1 MGSFFEDVYSS
12 ILCESTRIFIRVS
25 YRTPVDPT
33 FVRFDFRTYREH
45 SGPVIAVN
53 DRERN
58 VSRIIDRSWLNRR
71 EKKIA
76 ADLFPR
82 ESAWKNEM
90 WKQSFRQHELF
101 IKAKLSMRHWWRSMS
116 LHNALQESQ
125 RNWFHKTMM
134 ISSPGAPRK
143 KKKKTLPEESNFGP
157 WRYAADVYPTAPFR
171 HNRSSS
177 FFGLW
182 LMLLGRKFR
191 VSKWPG
197 PFKLFQRLFFFFR
210 GLPGTWLWDKLTSI
224 QLNLSL

>member
-1 MGSFFEDVYSS
+1 
-12 ILCESTRIFIRVS
+12 
-25 YRTPVDPT
+25 
-33 FVRFDFRTYREH
+33 
-45 SGPVIAVN
+45 
-53 DRERN
+53 
-58 VSRIIDRSWLNRR
+58 
-71 EKKIA
+71 
-76 ADLFPR
+76 
-82 ESAWKNEM
+82 M

-197 PFKLFQRLFFFFR
+197 PFKLFQRLFFFFVVFLEHGWEINSLQFIWIFIFKER
-210 GLPGTWLWDKLTSI
+210 FWFLEIVHHIACSSSYSVFT
-224 QLNLSL
+224 LSLPAWQLQLGDAAPSLNKA